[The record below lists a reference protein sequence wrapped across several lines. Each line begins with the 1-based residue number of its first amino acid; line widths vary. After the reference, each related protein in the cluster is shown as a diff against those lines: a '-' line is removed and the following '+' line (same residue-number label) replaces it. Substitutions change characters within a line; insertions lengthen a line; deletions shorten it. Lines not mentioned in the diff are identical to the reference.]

1 MEASLY
7 DQLDE
12 PQTFEEMTIV
22 ISHPEILR
30 KTHELLTT
38 RNCQI
43 SKRIFL
49 ACWLISRFPEAIGNT
64 PDQTLKATADA
75 VVLCCK
81 NNHNFTPVLD
91 LFKNRFNTWKG
102 QDLGK
107 LKDELMTTYAHLRQQ
122 QLETPESADILE
134 HTKAV
139 ILLQARNVGG
149 ESFVEEVMNNSNSH
163 K

>member
-30 KTHELLTT
+30 QTHELLTT

-49 ACWLISRFPEAIGNT
+49 KISIFENILAC
-64 PDQTLKATADA
+64 K
-75 VVLCCK
+75 
-81 NNHNFTPVLD
+81 
-91 LFKNRFNTWKG
+91 
-102 QDLGK
+102 
-107 LKDELMTTYAHLRQQ
+107 
-122 QLETPESADILE
+122 
-134 HTKAV
+134 
-139 ILLQARNVGG
+139 
-149 ESFVEEVMNNSNSH
+149 
-163 K
+163 